1 MTNTFRIPLF
11 ARLRLVTSFI
21 RRPKFTTPANYL
33 EWTKKNFGKFYT
45 HNFAEFYT
53 RKYWQE
59 ELVDLSVDWA
69 GARVYAPTLLEVL
82 TGFFERTKKLSSKA
96 SQHYFSEFHYPKQ
109 GGFENLFKALEP
121 HENFDLDSEIVQVN
135 LGEKY
140 VVTKRGVKHEFD
152 HAFNSIPIPDFLHLV
167 MDDLPEAITQAAS
180 KLRCTSL
187 TLVDL
192 VFNSAPFVDCHWAYV
207 YDLKYNST
215 RFHFPQLFSG
225 GFDALKRYAIQVEVY
240 DPQISSLSDTEITE
254 LISKEIVDLGVFSG
268 TPIGSQVKRLKY
280 ANVVFD
286 HNHDQAIAEIRGFL
300 SQHNVS
306 LMGRYGNWD
315 YSWSDDAIESGRQ
328 SALEYLEME
337 KN

>member
-1 MTNTFRIPLF
+1 L
-11 ARLRLVTSFI
+11 LGSFV
-21 RRPKFTTPANYL
+21 RRPKYKIASNYL
-33 EWTKKNFGKFYT
+33 EWTKRNFGKFYT
-45 HNFAEFYT
+45 HNFAESYT

-59 ELVDLSVDWA
+59 ELIGLSVDWA
-69 GARVYAPTLLEVL
+69 GARVYTPNLLEVII
-82 TGFFERTKKLSSKA
+82 GFFEWTKKLNYKGN
-96 SQHYFSEFHYPKQ
+96 QHYFSEFHYPKQ

-121 HENFDLDSEIVQVN
+121 SENFELGSEVVQVN

-140 VVTKRGVKHEFD
+140 VVTKKGEKYEFN
-152 HAFNSIPIPDFLHLV
+152 HLFNSIPIPDFLQLV
-167 MDDLPEAITQAAS
+167 TDELPEAITQAAS

-192 VFNSAPFVDCHWAYV
+192 VFDSAPFVECHWAYV
-207 YDLKYNST
+207 YDLKYSST

-225 GFDALKRYAIQVEVY
+225 GFDTPMRYAIQVEIY
-240 DPQISSLSDTEITE
+240 DSHISRLKDSEIIE
-254 LISKEIVDLGVFSG
+254 LISKEIVELGVFSG
-268 TPIGSQVKRLKY
+268 SPIGSQVKRIKY

-286 HNHDQAIAEIRGFL
+286 HNHNQATAEIRAFL
-300 SQHNVS
+300 SQHHIS

-337 KN
+337 KS